1 MRELLVKLT
10 FGIDKKDLTRSELV
24 QADMLIKEKLLQDA
38 KHLKF
43 IHGIVAGVVDITR
56 SGLGFLEG
64 IAGAKKDLP
73 ISRRD
78 MKNIEDEDIII
89 ARIEQKRGK
98 TFAVPIK
105 TVQKAVPYSVCI
117 VQKERA
123 KLSVYNI
130 KTSQRIYLDVKDKSL
145 KTLPDGAVLK
155 VENTSKK
162 PMEVLGVIEDP
173 FVDEKISLA
182 LYDKKDEHPKACI
195 VEAEAWGK
203 VVDKSLYSD
212 RIDLTSL
219 PFITIDPIDAKD
231 FDDAIYFDTAT
242 NELYVSIADV
252 SSYVTPLSALDAEA
266 RKRGFSIYLPH
277 RSVPMLPR
285 NLSENICSLN
295 ELVDRLTFTFKIKI
309 DPESLEVVEYE
320 LFEAIINSKRRYH
333 YDEIDIF
340 LDKAE
345 ARDET
350 DRQTLNWLR
359 PLDALTRQIREK
371 RLKKGFEFSSDE
383 IRMSLD
389 EKQNIIATRVEE
401 QTRSHAL
408 IEDCMLLANKLAAQ
422 YFDYG
427 IFRCHDK
434 PSVKKLKDLMD
445 NLDSLGLNIK
455 HTNNIHALIQNIQET
470 VKGNGLE
477 KFVDKLII
485 KTQQKAVYQATNI
498 GHFGLG
504 FDKYTH
510 FTSPIRRYSDLI
522 LHRLLKTI
530 IHKDDKAKA
539 HILKDIE
546 AVAMTVSRLEREA
559 AKVEW
564 DFIDRKFVRW
574 AEQNIGK
581 SFRAIVTDVDDEGF
595 KDTIAKIEDDIK
607 GARVFMDP
615 ESEAYLFEEIDAE
628 IIDVNIAT
636 TKIYAKAKEW
646 FFI

>member
-1 MRELLVKLT
+1 MRELLAKLT
-10 FGIDKKDLTRSELV
+10 FGIDKKDLSRSESV
-24 QADMLIKEKLLQDA
+24 QADMLIKEKLLHEG

-43 IHGIVAGVVDITR
+43 SHTIVAGVVDITR

-78 MKNIEDEDIII
+78 MKNIEDEDIVI
-89 ARIEQKRGK
+89 ARIEQRHGK

-123 KLSVYNI
+123 KLAVYNI
-130 KTSQRIYLDVKDKSL
+130 KTSQRVYLDVKDKSL

-155 VENTSKK
+155 VENVTKK

-182 LYDKKDEHPKACI
+182 LYDKKDEHPKACNI
-195 VEAEAWGK
+195 EAEAWGR
-203 VVDKSLYSD
+203 VVDKSLYPE
-212 RIDLTSL
+212 RVDLTDL
-219 PFITIDPIDAKD
+219 PFITIDPVNAKD
-231 FDDAIYFDTAT
+231 FDDAIYLDTTT

-252 SSYVTPLSALDAEA
+252 SSYVAPLSALDTEA
-266 RKRGFSIYLPH
+266 KKRGFSIYLPH
-277 RSVPMLPR
+277 RSIPMLPR
-285 NLSENICSLN
+285 NLSENICPLN

-333 YDEIDIF
+333 YDEIDTF
-340 LDKAE
+340 LEGGE

-350 DRQTLNWLR
+350 DRRVFEWLM
-359 PLDALTRQIREK
+359 PLDALTKKIREK
-371 RLKKGFEFSSDE
+371 RLKKGFEFSTDE
-383 IRMSLD
+383 VRMSLD
-389 EKQNIIATRVEE
+389 EKQNIIATNIEE
-401 QTRSHAL
+401 QTRPHAL
-408 IEDCMLLANKLAAQ
+408 IEDCMLLANKSAAQ

-434 PSVKKLKDLMD
+434 PNAKKIKDLME
-445 NLDSLGLNIK
+445 NLDTLGLNIK
-455 HTNNIHALIQNIQET
+455 HTSNIHALIQNIQET
-470 VKGNGLE
+470 VKGSGIE

-485 KTQQKAVYQATNI
+485 RTQQKAAYQATNI

-530 IHKDDKAKA
+530 IYKDDKAKA

-546 AVAMTVSRLEREA
+546 AVTMTVSRLEREA

-574 AEQNIGK
+574 AEQNIGE

-595 KDTIAKIEDDIK
+595 KDTIAKIEDEIK

-615 ESEAYLFEEIDAE
+615 EDEAVLFEEIEAE

-636 TKIYAKAKEW
+636 TKIYAKALK
-646 FFI
+646 

>member
-1 MRELLVKLT
+1 MRELLAKLT
-10 FGIDKKDLTRSELV
+10 FGIDKKELSRSESV
-24 QADMLIKEKLLQDA
+24 QVDILIKERLLQDS

-43 IHGIVAGVVDITR
+43 SDGIVAGVVDITR

-78 MKNIEDEDIII
+78 IKSIEDEDIII
-89 ARIEQKRGK
+89 ARIEQQRGK
-98 TFAVPIK
+98 TFAIPLKI
-105 TVQKAVPYSVCI
+105 VQKAVPYSVCI

-123 KLSVYNI
+123 KLAVFNI
-130 KTSQRIYLDVKDKSL
+130 KTSQRVYLDVKDKSL

-155 VENTSKK
+155 VENASKK
-162 PMEVLGVIEDP
+162 PMEILGVIEDP

-195 VEAEAWGK
+195 LEADAWGR
-203 VVDKSLYSD
+203 VVDKTLYPD
-212 RIDLTSL
+212 RVDLTNL
-219 PFITIDPIDAKD
+219 PFITIDPVNAKD
-231 FDDAIYFDTAT
+231 FDDAIYFDIKTF
-242 NELYVSIADV
+242 ELYVAIADV
-252 SSYVTPLSALDAEA
+252 SSYVAPLSALDIEA
-266 RKRGFSIYLPH
+266 KKRGFSVYLPH
-277 RSVPMLPR
+277 RSIPMLPR

-309 DPESLEVVEYE
+309 DPESLDVIEYK
-320 LFEAIINSKRRYH
+320 LFESVINSKRRYN
-333 YDEIDIF
+333 YDEIDGF
-340 LDKAE
+340 LTNKK

-350 DRQTLNWLR
+350 DAAVFEWLM
-359 PLDALTRQIREK
+359 PLDAITKQMREK
-371 RLKKGFEFSSDE
+371 RLKKGFEFSTDE
-383 IRMSLD
+383 IHMSLD
-389 EKQNIIATRVEE
+389 EKQNIVATKIEE

-408 IEDCMLLANKLAAQ
+408 IEDCMLLANKTAAE

-434 PSVKKLKDLMD
+434 PSPKKIKDLMEH
-445 NLDSLGLNIK
+445 LDGLGFSIK
-455 HTNNIHALIQNIQET
+455 HTNNIHALIQNIQEA
-470 VKGNGLE
+470 VKGTGLE

-485 KTQQKAVYQATNI
+485 RTQQQATYQATNI

-530 IHKDDKAKA
+530 IHKNEKAKA

-546 AVAMTVSRLEREA
+546 AVTMTVSRLEREA

-574 AEQNIGK
+574 AEQNIGA
-581 SFRAIVTDVDDEGF
+581 SFRAIVTDVDNEGF
-595 KDTIAKIEDDIK
+595 KDTIARIEDDIK

-615 ESEAYLFEEIDAE
+615 NEEAHLFDEISAE

-636 TKIYAKAKEW
+636 TKIYAMIK
-646 FFI
+646 

>member
-1 MRELLVKLT
+1 MRELLAKLS
-10 FGIDKKDLTRSELV
+10 FGIDKKDLNRSELA
-24 QADMLIKEKLLQDA
+24 QAEMLIKEKLLTDG

-43 IHGIVAGVVDITR
+43 TPAIVAGVVDVTR

-64 IAGAKKDLP
+64 VAGAQKDLP
-73 ISRRD
+73 IPRHEMR
-78 MKNIEDEDIII
+78 NIEDEDIVI
-89 ARIEQKRGK
+89 ARIEQRRGK
-98 TFAVPIK
+98 SFAVPIK
-105 TVQKAVPYSVCI
+105 IIQKAVPYSVCI

-123 KLSVYNI
+123 KLSVWNI
-130 KTSQRIYLDVKDKSL
+130 KTSQRVYLDVKDKSL
-145 KTLPDGAVLK
+145 KMLPDGAVLK
-155 VENTSKK
+155 VDNTTKK
-162 PMEVLGVIEDP
+162 PIEVLGVIEDP

-195 VEAEAWGK
+195 TEAEAWGK
-203 VVDKSLYSD
+203 TVDKALYPD
-212 RIDLTSL
+212 RVDLTAL
-219 PFITIDPIDAKD
+219 PFITIDPVSAKD
-231 FDDAIYFDTAT
+231 YDDAIYLDTAT
-242 NELYVSIADV
+242 NELYVAIADV
-252 SSYVTPLSALDAEA
+252 SSYVTPMSALDTEA

-277 RSVPMLPR
+277 RSIPMLPR
-285 NLSENICSLN
+285 NLSEVICSLN
-295 ELVDRLTFTFKIKI
+295 ELVDRLTFTFKMKI
-309 DPESLEVVEYE
+309 DPETLEVTSYE
-320 LFEAIINSKRRYH
+320 LFESVINSKRRYN
-333 YDEIDIF
+333 YDEIDKF
-340 LDKAE
+340 LSGAP

-350 DRQTLNWLR
+350 DTKIFEWLMPLNE
-359 PLDALTRQIREK
+359 LTAKIREK
-371 RLKKGFEFSSDE
+371 RLQKGFEFATDE

-389 EKQNIIATRVEE
+389 EKQNITATTIEE

-408 IEDCMLLANKLAAQ
+408 IEDCMLLANKCAAQ

-434 PSVKKLKDLMD
+434 PTPKKIKDLMEH
-445 NLDSLGLNIK
+445 LDTLGLNIK
-455 HTNNIHALIQNIQET
+455 PTNNIHTLIQRIQEQ
-470 VKGNGLE
+470 VKGSGLE

-485 KTQQKAVYQATNI
+485 RTQQQAVYQAANI

-530 IHKDDKAKA
+530 IHKDDKGKA

-546 AVAMTVSRLEREA
+546 AVTMTVSRLEREA

-564 DFIDRKFVRW
+564 DFVDRKFVRW
-574 AEQNIGK
+574 AEQNIGN
-581 SFRAIVTDVDDEGF
+581 SFRAIVTDVDEEGF

-615 ESEAYLFEEIDAE
+615 EEEAHLFDEITAE

-636 TKIYAKAKEW
+636 TKIYARAGGKR
-646 FFI
+646 